1 MLLSW
6 WEKNSFLTFLQE
18 GVTQKLTFKRLL
30 CNYLGINISAVTE
43 SWVQHFFWLKA
54 MQFLSQAHLAEKK
67 AFSLKTPGM
76 ALLCLLSKYRIHS
89 YCKHNFIL
97 KILLDQMPEAVASIR
112 KEERA
117 SRRLFCFTSRGYS
130 LVAHS
135 VWQLRA
141 VTGSPTGKAVAGHQL
156 VCTPCDLLPLTVH
169 SSFCQAALSAFF
181 VATSLVSPLLSLALV
196 HNKAHYKAKA
206 CWVGFATVLRIMW
219 HSSSQITIRC
229 G

>member
-1 MLLSW
+1 M
-6 WEKNSFLTFLQE
+6 
-18 GVTQKLTFKRLL
+18 
-30 CNYLGINISAVTE
+30 
-43 SWVQHFFWLKA
+43 QHFLWLKA
-54 MQFLSQAHLAEKK
+54 IQLLSQACLAEKK
-67 AFSLKTPGM
+67 AFSLNTPGM
-76 ALLCLLSKYRIHS
+76 VLLCLLSKYKIHS

-112 KEERA
+112 KDERA

-135 VWQLRA
+135 LWQLQASQA
-141 VTGSPTGKAVAGHQL
+141 VLLGRLWQVISWS
-156 VCTPCDLLPLTVH
+156 CTPCDLLPLTVH
-169 SSFCQAALSAFF
+169 SSSCQAALFAFF